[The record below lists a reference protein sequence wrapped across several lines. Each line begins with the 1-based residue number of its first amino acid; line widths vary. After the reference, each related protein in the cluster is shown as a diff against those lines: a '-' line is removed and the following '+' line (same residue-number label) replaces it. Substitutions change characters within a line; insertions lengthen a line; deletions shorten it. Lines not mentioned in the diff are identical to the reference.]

1 MSERSERIHHRAIVG
16 RHLQAH
22 VLNELQYRTNFFLQL
37 LQSASQVAGAL
48 VAIALIYGRVDE
60 LNGWT
65 QPQLLAAIG
74 VYTFLGGVM
83 RAFVQPAM
91 MRLMDDVQSGT
102 FDFALTKPADAE
114 LLVSVRAVDIWQTL
128 DLVIGAII
136 VGVALAQLSGTIG
149 VGDALAFAG
158 LLIAG
163 AAIIYCVWLSIA
175 AAAFWFVRIDFVDA
189 LYVGLF
195 RAAQYPIGIYPAWL
209 RVSLTIVIPLG
220 IAVTAP
226 SEAITSRLDA
236 STLLVAVAVAVLS
249 LLLSRVVWRHGVR
262 RYSGASS

>member
-1 MSERSERIHHRAIVG
+1 VNGESRRGAIVG

-22 VLNELQYRTNFFLQL
+22 VLDELQYRTNFFLQL
-37 LQSASQVAGAL
+37 LQSASQIVGAL
-48 VAIALIYGRVDE
+48 VAVALIYGRVDE

-65 QPQLLAAIG
+65 RPQLLAAIG
-74 VYTFLGGVM
+74 VYTLLGGVM

-128 DLVIGAII
+128 DIVIGAIVVSI
-136 VGVALAQLSGTIG
+136 ALAQLSGTIG
-149 VGDALAFAG
+149 AGDALAFAG
-158 LLIAG
+158 MLVAG
-163 AAIIYCVWLSIA
+163 AVIIYCAWLSIA

-189 LYVGLF
+189 LYVGIF

-209 RVSLTIVIPLG
+209 RLSLTIVIPVG

-236 STLLVAVAVAVLS
+236 STLLVATAVAVVS
-249 LLLSRVVWRHGVR
+249 LLLSRIVWRHGVR
-262 RYSGASS
+262 RYAGASG

>member
-1 MSERSERIHHRAIVG
+1 M
-16 RHLQAH
+16 
-22 VLNELQYRTNFFLQL
+22 
-37 LQSASQVAGAL
+37 
-48 VAIALIYGRVDE
+48 
-60 LNGWT
+60 
-65 QPQLLAAIG
+65 
-74 VYTFLGGVM
+74 
-83 RAFVQPAM
+83 
-91 MRLMDDVQSGT
+91 
-102 FDFALTKPADAE
+102 
-114 LLVSVRAVDIWQTL
+114 
-128 DLVIGAII
+128 
-136 VGVALAQLSGTIG
+136 
-149 VGDALAFAG
+149 GDALAFAG
-158 LLIAG
+158 LLTAG

-189 LYVGLF
+189 LYAGIF

-249 LLLSRVVWRHGVR
+249 LLLSRVVWRRGVR